1 MFAGVPRGGD
11 LYILS
16 RVIHS
21 FPEDRAVAILR
32 ACRDVMGADARL
44 LLVEY
49 VLPDHVE
56 GQAESSV
63 QARLLMD
70 LTMLVRT
77 GGRQFTDAEY
87 RIFLQ
92 GAGLRVERI
101 LPTGAA
107 VSLVEAAPA

>member
-1 MFAGVPRGGD
+1 
-11 LYILS
+11 
-16 RVIHS
+16 
-21 FPEDRAVAILR
+21 
-32 ACRDVMGADARL
+32 
-44 LLVEY
+44 
-49 VLPDHVE
+49 
-56 GQAESSV
+56 
-63 QARLLMD
+63 MD